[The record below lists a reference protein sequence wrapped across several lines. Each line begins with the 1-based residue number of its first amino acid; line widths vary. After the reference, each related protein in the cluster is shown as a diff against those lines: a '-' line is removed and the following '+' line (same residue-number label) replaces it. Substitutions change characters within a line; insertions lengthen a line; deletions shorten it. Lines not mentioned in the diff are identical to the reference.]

1 MYYCCAKNQ
10 GSDSTANLTLLVLV
24 YEIFVLQKPMFSP
37 HFHAT
42 LQLQNLPGDWAGKL
56 FKHSKDATIFL
67 FEWKK
72 VWSFWFLHFLCV

>member
-42 LQLQNLPGDWAGKL
+42 LQLQNLPGD
-56 FKHSKDATIFL
+56 
-67 FEWKK
+67 
-72 VWSFWFLHFLCV
+72 